1 LFHLRRTEEEFEVQE
16 VLVLPDKARDVPAKS
31 STGSVMDSCPLC
43 GWACGFGKLNWHS
56 PGTGIL
62 ICGHCALNIFEVNGE
77 MMMRKE
83 GLTVVFILTLMGLVT
98 AALIQGGTARA
109 AQQKCYQL
117 NITIDKS
124 FTLEDMNIR
133 GTICEKP

>member
-1 LFHLRRTEEEFEVQE
+1 
-16 VLVLPDKARDVPAKS
+16 
-31 STGSVMDSCPLC
+31 
-43 GWACGFGKLNWHS
+43 
-56 PGTGIL
+56 
-62 ICGHCALNIFEVNGE
+62 
-77 MMMRKE
+77 MMRKE